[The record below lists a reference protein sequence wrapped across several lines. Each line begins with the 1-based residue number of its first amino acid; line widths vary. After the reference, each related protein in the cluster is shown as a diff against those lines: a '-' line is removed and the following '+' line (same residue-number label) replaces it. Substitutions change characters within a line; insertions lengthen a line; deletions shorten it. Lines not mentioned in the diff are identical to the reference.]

1 MKKLLGIL
9 TVFCVAASA
18 WSETVFTFSAAADM
32 SQTKDGISLSI
43 AKGSGQTAP
52 AFQNQYYLSEYHP
65 EMRLYVG
72 NTITISSESFFSDIQ
87 LVFALAGSGKAYAGL
102 ESDKGTLT
110 SGGVSTD
117 KTDWVVDHWIGSET
131 SVVFTLVNGKQRQL
145 QKIVVDGSPIEINP
159 IEISL
164 PTEADLDIN
173 YSYEEP
179 TLVSVP
185 DTTILKNEYAFISNN
200 ILVYCGQG
208 SIIKA
213 TDTTAAYFN
222 CNANYTLTFT
232 ATESIKGIE
241 IDGFVRKAF
250 SATCDHGEIEYLT
263 DTDYDME
270 GSPAMVIR
278 NIDATSVTISCPK
291 QLRCYGVRVY
301 FQEDPEHLNPETGI
315 EGIQPSAVRSQK
327 ILRDGAL
334 YIIQNERT
342 YTATGVEIR

>member
-18 WSETVFTFSAAADM
+18 WSETVFTFSDAADM
-32 SQTKDGISLSI
+32 SQTKNGISLSI
-43 AKGSGQTAP
+43 AKGNGQNEPKATTDYETSQ
-52 AFQNQYYLSEYHP
+52 F
-65 EMRLYVG
+65 EMRLYIG
-72 NTITISSESFFSDIQ
+72 NTITVSGTELTDIQ
-87 LVFALAGSGKAYAGL
+87 LVCAKSSASNKQYAGL
-102 ESDKGTLT
+102 SASTGELV
-110 SGGVSTD
+110 SGGAAAD
-117 KTDWVVDHWIGSET
+117 KNDWKIDHWTGSAQE
-131 SVVFTLVNGKQRQL
+131 VVFTLTGTGQRRIQKVVVNGGE
-145 QKIVVDGSPIEINP
+145 VVIEP
-159 IEISL
+159 VETEL
-164 PTEADLDIN
+164 PTAEDLDAN
-173 YSYEEP
+173 YIYAEP
-179 TLVSVP
+179 TVVNVP
-185 DTTILKNEYAFISNN
+185 DTQFFKNEYAFISNN

-213 TDTTAAYFN
+213 TDTTEAYFN
-222 CNANYTLTFT
+222 CNANYSLTFT

-278 NIDATSVTISCPK
+278 DIDATSVTISCPK

-301 FQEDPEHLNPETGI
+301 FQENPEHLNPETGI

>member
-32 SQTKDGISLSI
+32 SQTKEGVSLSI
-43 AKGSGQTAP
+43 AKGSGQNEPKATTDYETSQ
-52 AFQNQYYLSEYHP
+52 F
-65 EMRLYVG
+65 EMRLYIG
-72 NTITISSESFFSDIQ
+72 NTITVSGTELTDIQ
-87 LVFALAGSGKAYAGL
+87 LVCAKSSASNKQYAGL
-102 ESDKGTLT
+102 SASTGALV
-110 SGGVSTD
+110 SGGEAAD
-117 KTDWVVDHWIGSET
+117 KNDWKVDHWTGSAQE
-131 SVVFTLVNGKQRQL
+131 VVFSLIGTGQRRIQKVVVNGGE
-145 QKIVVDGSPIEINP
+145 VVIEP
-159 IEISL
+159 VETEL
-164 PTEADLDIN
+164 PTAEDLDAN
-173 YSYEEP
+173 YIYAEP
-179 TLVSVP
+179 TAVQVP
-185 DTTILKNEYAFISNN
+185 DTQFFKNEYAFISIN

-213 TDTTAAYFN
+213 TDTTEAYFN

-278 NIDATSVTISCPK
+278 NIDATSVTISCSK

-301 FQEDPEHLNPETGI
+301 FQENPNRLNPETGI